1 MTDKIV
7 QAIYESATD
16 DIVLVRTFPPGGSG
30 RAPSYFGGLPRLP
43 DGLNWPY
50 SDYIGRHVSFLAQI
64 DLASL
69 PAIQW
74 RSRLPAQG
82 TLFFFVNTAFDRYEP
97 KKDKWGHVLFA
108 PQACIDLEER
118 QAPSDLM
125 PIHGDS
131 IAYTVKWLAHDHR
144 DSPAAPR
151 LFPCWPVEARIVR
164 TFSTL
169 APNEEIREAREVEE
183 RRVLDEAFGKP
194 TPKHFIGKYHV
205 AADGGPSRLGPP
217 PPPGYPLKPI
227 VYGAPWLPDEGWPYS
242 WIFAAIFCAQL
253 ENNLHHYL
261 KQPEPFEE
269 RARSWRNRADT
280 AGLFTAMPDG
290 ARHEFRNW
298 IRSIP
303 LTSVPSGPKG
313 ESLGPSHE
321 YGWIQQSLSSGIDAC
336 LGYARDAKDLFPAE
350 LLPLIEDRHR
360 PYRGDDASY
369 GFVRHQLL
377 GAPRAVQTAVEE
389 YGATHILLAQFD
401 HDPGCLWH
409 WGDTG
414 VLQFWITRQDLA
426 ALRFDRAIMTMEGG

>member
-1 MTDKIV
+1 MTDKII
-7 QAIYESATD
+7 QAVYESASD
-16 DIVLVRTFPPGGSG
+16 DIVLVRTFPPVKSG

-43 DGLNWPY
+43 GGLDWPY
-50 SDYIGRHVSFLAQI
+50 SDYIGQHVSFLAQI

-108 PQACIDLEER
+108 PHACFDLEER

-125 PIHGDS
+125 PIHGGS

-151 LFPCWPVEARIVR
+151 LFPRWPVDARILR
-164 TFSTL
+164 TFSTQ
-169 APNEEIREAREVEE
+169 APTEEIRRARKAEE

-194 TPKHFIGKYHV
+194 VPKHLIGNYYA

-227 VYGAPWLPDEGWPYS
+227 VYGAPWLPDESWPYS

-253 ENNLHHYL
+253 ENKLHHYL

-269 RARSWRNRADT
+269 SARSWRNRAET

-298 IRSIP
+298 LRSIP
-303 LTSVPSGPKG
+303 LTGVPPGPKG
-313 ESLGPSHE
+313 ETLGPTYE
-321 YGWIQQSLSSGIDAC
+321 YLWIQESICSGVDAC
-336 LGYARDAKDLFPAE
+336 LGYASDAEDLFPAK
-350 LLPLIEDRHR
+350 LLPLIEYRHR
-360 PYRGDDASY
+360 PYWGDNASHR
-369 GFVRHQLL
+369 FVRHQLL
-377 GAPRAVQTAVEE
+377 GAPRAVQFAVEK

-401 HDPGCLWH
+401 YDPGCLWD

-414 VLQFWITRQDLA
+414 VLQFWITQQDLA

>member
-1 MTDKIV
+1 
-7 QAIYESATD
+7 
-16 DIVLVRTFPPGGSG
+16 
-30 RAPSYFGGLPRLP
+30 
-43 DGLNWPY
+43 
-50 SDYIGRHVSFLAQI
+50 
-64 DLASL
+64 
-69 PAIQW
+69 
-74 RSRLPAQG
+74 
-82 TLFFFVNTAFDRYEP
+82 
-97 KKDKWGHVLFA
+97 
-108 PQACIDLEER
+108 
-118 QAPSDLM
+118 
-125 PIHGDS
+125 
-131 IAYTVKWLAHDHR
+131 
-144 DSPAAPR
+144 
-151 LFPCWPVEARIVR
+151 
-164 TFSTL
+164 
-169 APNEEIREAREVEE
+169 
-183 RRVLDEAFGKP
+183 
-194 TPKHFIGKYHV
+194 
-205 AADGGPSRLGPP
+205 
-217 PPPGYPLKPI
+217 
-227 VYGAPWLPDEGWPYS
+227 
-242 WIFAAIFCAQL
+242 
-253 ENNLHHYL
+253 
-261 KQPEPFEE
+261 
-269 RARSWRNRADT
+269 
-280 AGLFTAMPDG
+280 MPDG